1 MNNLKK
7 IITRI
12 FIIILIFIFIIS
24 FSHSYTALNIDNL
37 AFVVALG
44 IDSSDSKEIKVTF
57 QFVTPPSSNEGSSQ
71 ETQIFEDTVD
81 TNSIPNAINIM
92 NSYLARKIDLSHC
105 RNIVFSEEIA
115 KNGISNFIYTLMND
129 DQVRPTSNI
138 IVSTCS
144 ANEYIKN
151 SIPSLETSIT
161 RYYDIFPSSG
171 KYTGY
176 VSDATIGNFYNALVC
191 NACEPYTILGGVTS
205 STQTDSQSTVPDDSN
220 IKSGASP
227 ISGLRSTENIGV
239 GVFKHDKLVGELD
252 AIETVCFH
260 ILKNNLSSFLVSIPD
275 YNNSNSKIDLIL
287 SPKNT
292 VDFDIK
298 IINGSP
304 FIKINCEFTAKV
316 FSIDEN
322 TNYLNKENLNSV
334 SYSCNSYMENV
345 LLKYL
350 YKTSV
355 EFRSDINGIG
365 KYALSKFQTNTDFKN
380 FNWIDNYMNSTFK
393 VDVNTTV
400 DSGFLLNKT

>member
-176 VSDATIGNFYNALVC
+176 VSDATIGKFYNALVC
-191 NACEPYTILGGVTS
+191 NACEPNTILGGVTS
-205 STQTDSQSTVPDDSN
+205 STQTGSQSTVPDDSN

-227 ISGLRSTENIGV
+227 ISGLRSTENIGI

-260 ILKNNLSSFLVSIPD
+260 ILQNIIFL
-275 YNNSNSKIDLIL
+275 
-287 SPKNT
+287 
-292 VDFDIK
+292 
-298 IINGSP
+298 
-304 FIKINCEFTAKV
+304 
-316 FSIDEN
+316 
-322 TNYLNKENLNSV
+322 
-334 SYSCNSYMENV
+334 
-345 LLKYL
+345 
-350 YKTSV
+350 
-355 EFRSDINGIG
+355 
-365 KYALSKFQTNTDFKN
+365 AL
-380 FNWIDNYMNSTFK
+380 
-393 VDVNTTV
+393 
-400 DSGFLLNKT
+400 